1 MVGDIFRN
9 VTDRYMKKIRNTELQ
24 NGRLYLLCS
33 DNQPAPLD
41 RSGTSADALYG
52 VHDGLYEGT
61 IFLEV
66 CSRDFLYF
74 DYYVALPEKYR
85 YVREGS
91 ADEYRDFFFNFGWDS
106 AMKTATRFK
115 S

>member
-24 NGRLYLLCS
+24 NGRLYLFCS

-74 DYYVALPEKYR
+74 DIMSLYPKSTAM
-85 YVREGS
+85 S
-91 ADEYRDFFFNFGWDS
+91 AKAAPTN
-106 AMKTATRFK
+106 TATFSSISVGTRP
-115 S
+115 

>member
-24 NGRLYLLCS
+24 NGRLYLFCS

-74 DYYVALPEKYR
+74 DYYVALPEK
-85 YVREGS
+85 
-91 ADEYRDFFFNFGWDS
+91 RDFFFNFGWDS

>member
-24 NGRLYLLCS
+24 NGRLYLFCS

-52 VHDGLYEGT
+52 VHDGLYEGARSFWKCAAA
-61 IFLEV
+61 I
-66 CSRDFLYF
+66 SSISIIMSLYPKST
-74 DYYVALPEKYR
+74 AM
-85 YVREGS
+85 S
-91 ADEYRDFFFNFGWDS
+91 AKAAPTN
-106 AMKTATRFK
+106 TATFSSISVGTRP
-115 S
+115 

>member
-24 NGRLYLLCS
+24 NGRLYLFCS
-33 DNQPAPLD
+33 DNQSAPLD

-61 IFLEV
+61 IFLAI
-66 CSRDFLYF
+66 SSISIIMSLYPKST
-74 DYYVALPEKYR
+74 AM
-85 YVREGS
+85 S
-91 ADEYRDFFFNFGWDS
+91 AKAAPTNIATFSSIS
-106 AMKTATRFK
+106 AGTRP
-115 S
+115 